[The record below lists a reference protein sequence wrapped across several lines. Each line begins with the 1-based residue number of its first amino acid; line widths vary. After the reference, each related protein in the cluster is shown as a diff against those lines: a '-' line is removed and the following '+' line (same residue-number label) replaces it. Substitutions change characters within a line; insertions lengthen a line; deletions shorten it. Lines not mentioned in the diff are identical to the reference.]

1 MKYPPIS
8 STVVP
13 ALDNTTPMAI
23 FALQDMPLEQSAL
36 ASVDATLGVSVDTE
50 VERVTEE
57 ATDVAVL
64 VTSVGRVD
72 VVVVDNGDCE
82 KENLPS

>member
-64 VTSVGRVD
+64 EVKSVRHHRIGMMSLGQDAVPC
-72 VVVVDNGDCE
+72 N
-82 KENLPS
+82 